1 MLNVLSR
8 VLSLTTAKEG
18 LSFLSFGSYS
28 TGSQLKWIT
37 PKCFPQIFLGFCYYF
52 LTLSLALSFRPSLPP
67 STWAC
72 MHARYVFRGHITWG
86 SVHFFHHRASWD
98 WTQIIRVGS
107 KFLYLLSPI
116 LVALE
121 LFSIFLYISQCLKKI
136 SNPCLP
142 FTFDFFLFQKFNF
155 LKFYMCV
162 GICV

>member
-1 MLNVLSR
+1 MILNVVSR
-8 VLSLTTAKEG
+8 VLSLTPKEG

-28 TGSQLKWIT
+28 TGSQLNWIT

-52 LTLSLALSFRPSLPP
+52 LTPSLPLSFPPSVPP

-72 MHARYVFRGHITWG
+72 MHARYVLRGHITWG
-86 SVHFFHHRASWD
+86 SIHFFHHRAFWD

-107 KFLYLLSPI
+107 KFLFLLSPI

-136 SNPCLP
+136 SNPCP
-142 FTFDFFLFQKFNF
+142 FYIWFFFLISK
-155 LKFYMCV
+155 
-162 GICV
+162 I